1 MFLISE
7 KIGNEWPVHLDQLK
21 QLKQFA
27 KDPKFQDEV
36 MKVKQNNK
44 TKLAEY
50 LKEVTGVQVN
60 PCSLFD
66 IQVFDRKICKV
77 SIE

>member
-1 MFLISE
+1 M
-7 KIGNEWPVHLDQLK
+7 HLDQLK

-27 KDPKFQDEV
+27 QDPKFQDEV
-36 MKVKQNNK
+36 MKIKQNNK

-50 LKEVTGVQVN
+50 LTEVTGVQVN

-66 IQVFDRKICKV
+66 IQVYERKVCKV
-77 SIE
+77 SKE